1 MAKIGKHAQA
11 KKYKELREKQKL
23 ANRMIKRA
31 RGYLKPDHKALK
43 NLKAKKKQFY
53 NTRGLKSPAQL
64 SFKNLTRSD
73 LKAYERLLDSI
84 INDTYLN
91 EEKYNKHKSKQEQ
104 QFHDM
109 GVDDVESAIEVL
121 ESDIINDL
129 IALGLTPSDIIAV
142 IGEYQSRGIDMNEF
156 IIMCKLF
163 LSEINADNM
172 TVDDFFVFADYYLNL
187 RDDFERRVDMGEY
200 EQNEFE
206 DYLHEYYNTANVWD

>member
-11 KKYKELREKQKL
+11 KKYKELREKQEL

-91 EEKYNKHKSKQEQ
+91 EEKYKKHKEKMRGIFAQSLNGTNAGE
-104 QFHDM
+104 FDEF
-109 GVDDVESAIEVL
+109 V
-121 ESDIINDL
+121 ESDIFEELVNM
-129 IALGLTPSDIIAV
+129 GLNPYIIREV
-142 IGEYQSRGIDMNEF
+142 YGEMYDAGYS
-156 IIMCKLF
+156 
-163 LSEINADNM
+163 
-172 TVDDFFVFADYYLNL
+172 VDDFMLMCSYFQRFVNDGNITLDSFFEFAT
-187 RDDFERRVDMGEY
+187 
-200 EQNEFE
+200 EFE
-206 DYLHEYYNTANVWD
+206 DYLQDFNTRVDNGEYNAGEFEEYFEEYYTGGELL